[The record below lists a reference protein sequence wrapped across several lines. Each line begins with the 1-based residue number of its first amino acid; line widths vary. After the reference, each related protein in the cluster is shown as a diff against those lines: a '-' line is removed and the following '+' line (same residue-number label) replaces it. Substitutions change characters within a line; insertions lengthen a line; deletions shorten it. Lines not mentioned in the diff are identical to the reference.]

1 MTIGKKI
8 TKRTCMLRTQHLKD
22 LMCNF
27 ANIKNIQ
34 HTNKNKNK
42 QQCIGDEAPINKY
55 QVI

>member
-1 MTIGKKI
+1 
-8 TKRTCMLRTQHLKD
+8 MLRTQHLKD